1 MKGPET
7 TDFLHKIKETQE
19 KFQNFVVEENI
30 VEKWIQA
37 YEKLSVEAREALS
50 KTLGISSEILKDF
63 FISGLQYTS
72 LGEKVIEK
80 ITLRTDTLLSS
91 GYNENN
97 YIAELNRL
105 TTGTKYIEFDVQNY
119 NKRCLQAVA
128 KAIFDKMPAKDKEI
142 IAEKS
147 DIEIDKVES
156 HFIAHVVYRVGDL
169 DKWVDLKLLTMN
181 DSIMGY
187 IAAFEE
193 RLIKQWKLKAFM
205 ADAIKDVKKTG
216 DSWPGTGWVLNIKY
230 HQEKFPETNNL
241 KKTLIPELSS
251 SVIESLHAK
260 KTNKS
265 WWATRVEKEIGK
277 IIKGTVINNMVG
289 TNFNIQLPKG
299 LKKQEIQY
307 IQEALT
313 GILDIK
319 IEKIKEGKLLKC
331 KVAPLQDSN

>member
-1 MKGPET
+1 
-7 TDFLHKIKETQE
+7 
-19 KFQNFVVEENI
+19 
-30 VEKWIQA
+30 
-37 YEKLSVEAREALS
+37 
-50 KTLGISSEILKDF
+50 LKDF

-169 DKWVDLKLLTMN
+169 DK
-181 DSIMGY
+181 
-187 IAAFEE
+187 
-193 RLIKQWKLKAFM
+193 
-205 ADAIKDVKKTG
+205 
-216 DSWPGTGWVLNIKY
+216 
-230 HQEKFPETNNL
+230 
-241 KKTLIPELSS
+241 
-251 SVIESLHAK
+251 
-260 KTNKS
+260 
-265 WWATRVEKEIGK
+265 
-277 IIKGTVINNMVG
+277 
-289 TNFNIQLPKG
+289 
-299 LKKQEIQY
+299 
-307 IQEALT
+307 
-313 GILDIK
+313 
-319 IEKIKEGKLLKC
+319 
-331 KVAPLQDSN
+331 